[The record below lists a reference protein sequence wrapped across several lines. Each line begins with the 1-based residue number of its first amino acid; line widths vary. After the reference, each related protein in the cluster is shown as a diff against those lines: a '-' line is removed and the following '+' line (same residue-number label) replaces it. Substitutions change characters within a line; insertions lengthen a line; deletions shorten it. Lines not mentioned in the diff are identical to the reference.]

1 MKEIAPQTYLIDAQY
16 FQEGFNAVYLIVSQG
31 KAMLVDCGTAHSV
44 PHIEK
49 AMAEIGLEWDDLD
62 RIFLTHVHLDHSAG
76 SGMIMQKAKN
86 AKLWTHPKGHRHL
99 IDPTKLIAGT

>member
-1 MKEIAPQTYLIDAQY
+1 MKEIAPNTYLIDAQY

-49 AMAEIGLEWDDLD
+49 AMAEIGLGWDDLD

-86 AKLWTHPKGHRHL
+86 AKLWTHPKPGHRHL
-99 IDPTKLIAGT
+99 IVTLC

>member
-1 MKEIAPQTYLIDAQY
+1 MKEIAPNTYLIDAQY

-49 AMAEIGLEWDDLD
+49 AMAEIGLGWDDLD
-62 RIFLTHVHLDHSAG
+62 RNFFNLGCFQFG
-76 SGMIMQKAKN
+76 SSLLLG
-86 AKLWTHPKGHRHL
+86 LGRTSPKISSKGCS
-99 IDPTKLIAGT
+99 G

>member
-1 MKEIAPQTYLIDAQY
+1 MKEIAPNTYLIDAQY

-49 AMAEIGLEWDDLD
+49 AMAEIGLGWDDLD

-76 SGMIMQKAKN
+76 SGIDYAKSKKCKTMDSPQRTPPFN
-86 AKLWTHPKGHRHL
+86 RPY
-99 IDPTKLIAGT
+99 